1 MESDLRTFVV
11 MTLIKWSR
19 FPLVA
24 GDEYARRWLQFT
36 ANIGRAANTVDAY
49 GRAVEDH
56 LRFCQLAGAQPV
68 TLRADVVAAWI
79 ADMDQ
84 RPLPSR
90 DDAVVEI
97 GLSNATIQ
105 QRVVAVRSFY
115 DYLVE
120 DGLRERNPVRR
131 GQSGRRG
138 QRPQQGLKRRVVNA
152 PWIPNENAWAR
163 VLAAAVDE
171 PLHNRLMLA
180 LAYDGAL
187 RREEL
192 VSLDVDDLEPAWS
205 LVHLR
210 AETTKSQRARE
221 VTFGAATG
229 QLLVA
234 YLRQRRQAFGRIDG
248 ALLRSVSRRNHGE
261 PLGPSSW
268 SKIVTRLGKRAEVPQ
283 LAPHTFRHLRLTHM
297 ARAGFELLE
306 IARYAGHRQLETTM
320 VYIHLSG
327 RELGEKF
334 ARNMRIM
341 DEQLRQI
348 AETLA

>member
-1 MESDLRTFVV
+1 
-11 MTLIKWSR
+11 MTLVNWSR

-56 LRFCQLAGAQPV
+56 LRFCRLTGAQPV

-90 DDAVVEI
+90 TGDENEEVEF

-120 DGLRERNPVRR
+120 DGLRDRNPVRR
-131 GQSGRRG
+131 GQSGRRS
-138 QRPQQGLKRRVVNA
+138 QRPRQGMVRRVVKA
-152 PWIPNENAWAR
+152 PWIPNEEAWSR
-163 VLAAAVDE
+163 VLTATMRE
-171 PLHNRLMLA
+171 SLRNRLMVA

-210 AETTKSQRARE
+210 AETTKAKRARE
-221 VTFGAATG
+221 VSFGAATG

-234 YLRQRRQAFGRIDG
+234 YLRQRRQAFGRIGG
-248 ALLRSVSRRNHGE
+248 ALLRSESRRNRGA

-268 SKIVTRLGKRAEVPQ
+268 SKAVTRLGARAEVPQ
-283 LAPHTFRHLRLTHM
+283 LAPHTFRHLRLTDL
-297 ARAGFELLE
+297 ARAEWTLE
-306 IARYAGHRQLETTM
+306 QIAQYAGHRDVSTTM
-320 VYIHLSG
+320 LYIHLSG
-327 RELGEKF
+327 RELAAKLRKATASVQ
-334 ARNMRIM
+334 ARR
-341 DEQLRQI
+341 EAL
-348 AETLA
+348 LAALVEV

>member
-1 MESDLRTFVV
+1 M
-11 MTLIKWSR
+11 MLITWDR

-24 GDEYARRWLQFT
+24 GDEHARRWLQFT

-49 GRAVEDH
+49 GWAVEDH
-56 LRFCQLAGAQPV
+56 LRFCHLAGAQPV

-90 DDAVVEI
+90 GGDEDDVVEI

-138 QRPQQGLKRRVVNA
+138 QRPQQGLVRRVVKA

-171 PLHNRLMLA
+171 PLRNRLMIA

-210 AETTKSQRARE
+210 AETTKSKRARE
-221 VTFGAATG
+221 VAFGGATG

-234 YLRQRRQAFGRIDG
+234 YLRQRRQAFGRVDG

-261 PLGPSSW
+261 PLGP
-268 SKIVTRLGKRAEVPQ
+268 
-283 LAPHTFRHLRLTHM
+283 
-297 ARAGFELLE
+297 
-306 IARYAGHRQLETTM
+306 
-320 VYIHLSG
+320 
-327 RELGEKF
+327 
-334 ARNMRIM
+334 
-341 DEQLRQI
+341 
-348 AETLA
+348 